1 MGLACVVEVPLVPRV
16 AEMYLQR
23 KKKQNLKNNLNLSSS
38 LSYVIELLSMA
49 TIVWLQLQQIYK
61 KELEL
66 KLWSKFKRF
75 KV

>member
-1 MGLACVVEVPLVPRV
+1 
-16 AEMYLQR
+16 
-23 KKKQNLKNNLNLSSS
+23 LNLSSS

>member
-16 AEMYLQR
+16 AEMCLQR

-49 TIVWLQLQQIYK
+49 TIV
-61 KELEL
+61 
-66 KLWSKFKRF
+66 
-75 KV
+75 